1 MLTEVMA
8 IFPSKYIHIGGDEV
22 PKDEWKNSPVAQ
34 QLIKDNHL
42 KDENQL
48 QSWFIGRI
56 EKFLNKNGRNLI
68 GWDEILEGGLSP
80 NATVM
85 SWRGEQGGIDA
96 AKLGHNVIMSPGG
109 YMYLDHAQAKDNA
122 TEPLA
127 IGGFLPLDV
136 VYNYSPRPTALSPD
150 QQKYIIGV
158 QANT

>member
-1 MLTEVMA
+1 
-8 IFPSKYIHIGGDEV
+8 
-22 PKDEWKNSPVAQ
+22 
-34 QLIKDNHL
+34 
-42 KDENQL
+42 
-48 QSWFIGRI
+48 
-56 EKFLNKNGRNLI
+56 
-68 GWDEILEGGLSP
+68 
-80 NATVM
+80 M